1 MNNEIL
7 FSHEKEE
14 YPVICNNV
22 DGPTAHDAKRNKSNR
37 ERQVLYDF
45 AYMAYL
51 KNKTNEQA
59 KQIRNNRRYVEQKR
73 SCQRAGGSGRKEIGD
88 GDIRGIIFQSQ
99 INFK

>member
-1 MNNEIL
+1 MKPCHL
-7 FSHEKEE
+7 EE
-14 YPVICNNV
+14 LH
-22 DGPTAHDAKRNKSNR
+22 GPRRHYAKRNKSNR

-73 SCQRAGGSGRKEIGD
+73 SCQRAGGSGRKEIGEAD
-88 GDIRGIIFQSQ
+88 
-99 INFK
+99 